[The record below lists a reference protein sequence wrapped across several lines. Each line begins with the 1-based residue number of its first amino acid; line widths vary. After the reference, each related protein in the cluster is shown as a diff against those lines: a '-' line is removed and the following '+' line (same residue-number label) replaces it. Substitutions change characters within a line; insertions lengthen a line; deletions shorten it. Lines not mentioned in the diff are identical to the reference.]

1 MAKKKV
7 ELKDNPIVL
16 IGGITLA
23 LILMMVGAYFVGQS
37 ETTDRAEAS
46 KEPSKSFR
54 AKAGAEKENAKALT
68 SSRKS
73 TAEEKGKGEQKIWG
87 SLERADKKKVLTR
100 TEKAVQ
106 EVMESETPEEGI
118 RELLKRLNA
127 MEGDKQK
134 SMLYSTLAALYRAL
148 DPPMLDEAEKAL
160 DLAWES
166 AGTIEEKAEAVYF
179 QAAHDMSQGD
189 YEGLLKGVSRIDGQ
203 DLPPT
208 SHSLELGVMMG
219 VAYEQLGNIEDA
231 KASYISILEVARE
244 IGLSEYRDVAN
255 MYRQA
260 GMNLAMIMRQEG
272 REQDAQVL
280 ARRVK
285 DDLAF

>member
-1 MAKKKV
+1 
-7 ELKDNPIVL
+7 
-16 IGGITLA
+16 
-23 LILMMVGAYFVGQS
+23 
-37 ETTDRAEAS
+37 
-46 KEPSKSFR
+46 
-54 AKAGAEKENAKALT
+54 
-68 SSRKS
+68 
-73 TAEEKGKGEQKIWG
+73 
-87 SLERADKKKVLTR
+87 
-100 TEKAVQ
+100 
-106 EVMESETPEEGI
+106 
-118 RELLKRLNA
+118 
-127 MEGDKQK
+127 
-134 SMLYSTLAALYRAL
+134 
-148 DPPMLDEAEKAL
+148 
-160 DLAWES
+160 
-166 AGTIEEKAEAVYF
+166 
-179 QAAHDMSQGD
+179 
-189 YEGLLKGVSRIDGQ
+189 
-203 DLPPT
+203 LPPT